1 MSLDPFDA
9 VAVAEAVASGEPERF
24 AAGVRALAEAARL
37 GDAYD
42 VPLPDLGVLPGFLSL
57 GDTEAAEALLTLL
70 ESYGAFLP
78 PATPEALWAWG
89 GPLLV
94 RLGHVRL
101 GLRLAIA
108 VRASAGPVAALEALL
123 AAADATPG
131 PWVREGLDTFFDT
144 LATASGPLPG
154 HASAALSG
162 RRVDARWA
170 PVAADHAGAR

>member
-24 AAGVRALAEAARL
+24 AAGVRALAEAVRQ

-42 VPLPDLGVLPGFLSL
+42 VPLPDRAALPGLLAS
-57 GDTEAAEALLTLL
+57 GDPDAAEALLSLL

-78 PATPEALWAWG
+78 PAMPDDLWAWG

-101 GLRLAIA
+101 GLRLAIG
-108 VRASAGPVAALEALL
+108 VRTSADPSAALGAVLT
-123 AAADATPG
+123 AADTTPG
-131 PWVREGLDTFFDT
+131 PWVAEGLDTFFDT
-144 LATASGPLPG
+144 LSTAAGSLPG
-154 HASAALSG
+154 YARAELARRAA
-162 RRVDARWA
+162 DPRWA
-170 PVAADHAGAR
+170 PFAAVAGGAR